1 MLETK
6 FHTHTQKGNIIVLY
20 TLIFMFLDSTQ
31 EDGRFWTE
39 CAQAFPEF
47 LRLAVA
53 KNFHTKCDFTS
64 VKTLKNNLTHNTN
77 KFTHIKTYILTYL
90 REFTSQAYMK
100 HRYII
105 INKHP

>member
-1 MLETK
+1 M
-6 FHTHTQKGNIIVLY
+6 GR
-20 TLIFMFLDSTQ
+20 TQ

-64 VKTLKNNLTHNTN
+64 VKTVQNNLIHNTN
-77 KFTHIKTYILTYL
+77 KCTQIKTYTLTYNPSRL
-90 REFTSQAYMK
+90 QHVSIFFRSSSWSLHHTSVYETQMNY
-100 HRYII
+100 HS
-105 INKHP
+105 